1 MMWRRVIERL
11 AARYVRVR
19 GHTKVFCHLMSGILA
34 LTIDHLMRL
43 VI

>member
-1 MMWRRVIERL
+1 MIACPGRPATVAREERL
-11 AARYVRVR
+11 RV
-19 GHTKVFCHLMSGILA
+19 KVFCHLMFAILA